1 MRYWLLITLTAFQVA
16 AADNWPQWRGP
27 NRDGAA
33 PAFRGPAAWPE
44 KLQTKWKITVGEGHS
59 SPIFGEGKIF
69 QFARLDGRE
78 TLSAIDPANG
88 KVLWTQSYEAP
99 YTMNIAAWGH
109 GKGPKSTPVY
119 ANGRVFAFGISGV
132 LSSFAAADGKLVWRK
147 DFAKTFKNT
156 SPDFGVAMSPIV
168 WEGLLIA
175 HAGGDKG
182 GALTAFDALTGEEKW
197 RWNGDGPAYASPV
210 IGVFDQVPQ
219 LITFSQKSVFA
230 VHPKTGQLLWQM
242 PYTTPYEENNITPLL
257 VNGTVMLSGLDA
269 GVKAVRPVLTNG
281 TWTCETLWETKSA
294 SFSMNTPVLTQ
305 SGHIIGFSHKNKG
318 QVVSIDPKTGA
329 IEWSGKPRQG
339 DNASIVMGAGAVLV
353 LTNDA
358 DLTVLRAD
366 ALKYDP
372 IRVYTVADSAV
383 WAHPLPLES
392 GIVVKDAK
400 TLAML
405 VWN

>member
-1 MRYWLLITLTAFQVA
+1 MRYLILFVVLPLFAT
-16 AADNWPQWRGP
+16 DNWPQWRGP

-59 SPIFGEGKIF
+59 SPIFGEGRIF

-78 TLSAIDPANG
+78 TLSAIDPASG
-88 KVLWTQSYEAP
+88 KVLWTQSYDAP
-99 YTMNIAAWGH
+99 FTMNVAAWGH

-119 ANGRVFAFGISGV
+119 AGGRVFTFGISGI
-132 LSSFAAADGKLVWRK
+132 LSAHSAADGKLIWRK
-147 DFAKTFKNT
+147 EFAKTFKNT

-182 GALTAFDALTGEEKW
+182 GALTAFDVATGDEKW
-197 RWNGDGPAYASPV
+197 RWTGDGPAYASPV
-210 IGVFDQVPQ
+210 VGVFEDVPH
-219 LITFSQKSVFA
+219 LITFSQKSVMA

-242 PYTTPYEENNITPLL
+242 NYQTPWENNNITPLL
-257 VNGTVMLSGLDA
+257 VNGTLILSGLDA
-269 GVKAVRPVLTNG
+269 GVKAVKPLLRNG
-281 TWTCETLWETKSA
+281 AWVCETMWETKNA
-294 SFSMNTPVLTQ
+294 SFSMNTPVLARN
-305 SGHIIGFSHKNKG
+305 GLVIGFSHKNKG
-318 QVVSIDPKTGA
+318 QIVAIDPKTGA

-339 DNASIVMGAGAVLV
+339 DNAAIVMGAGVVLV
-353 LTNDA
+353 FTTESEM
-358 DLTVLRAD
+358 TVLRED
-366 ALKYDP
+366 AKKYEP
-372 IRVYTVADSAV
+372 LRVYTVADSPV

-400 TLAML
+400 SLAL
-405 VWN
+405 LGG